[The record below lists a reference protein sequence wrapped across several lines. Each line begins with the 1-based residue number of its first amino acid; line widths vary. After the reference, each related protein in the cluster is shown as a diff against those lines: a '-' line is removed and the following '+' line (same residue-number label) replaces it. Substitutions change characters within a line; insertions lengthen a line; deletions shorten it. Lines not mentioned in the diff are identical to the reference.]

1 MNFHRL
7 FMIVALPA
15 SLAVFLLPALLFE
28 SIRAQSPWQ
37 WYKVDPHVHSSVSA
51 DAYVDLGIISQ
62 AAQAA
67 GYDAIFVTDHNAGSS
82 FQINGLT
89 ANHVEFDDKLVR
101 WEPGTYGDLA
111 ATAADLVSVPV
122 NTGASAL
129 HLLSSS
135 AANGETYIELDRGP
149 NMRSGD
155 IILRVA
161 IRPVRIDPGSG
172 VYVSASFGGDPRVVK
187 NPYGYTTRDGVVTP
201 RKSTVLVW
209 QLGAA
214 RTPSSDPMARVL
226 TYDLGPYTLNAW
238 NFYTINVSQAFA
250 DIPAAD
256 LPLDYNGLVHL
267 KLATAAN
274 GGAAE
279 AYFDTYSVD
288 AAAPVAPA
296 DEFVY
301 RNSVMHQFDTPDFT
315 LFAGAELGQQRH
327 TQRFNFDFQD
337 PGEFRL
343 YQDGSDSIPDT
354 HATGFLAQLNHPG
367 VTITGEEVATTLA
380 HGADVVETREED
392 HVEAWEEILEQGVVL
407 LGQWSSDSHTGSL
420 GTRPASFLYAPMRT
434 LPALLKSMYE
444 GRSFSAIGNFQGA
457 LVFNLA
463 GSPPEPYPAR
473 YPVFVSAD
481 ATSADVHL
489 QVTGDVSP
497 NHRVDWIVD
506 GAAFSSDFPGG
517 TTHGAT
523 KTVPLDGAFT
533 YVRAEVLRP
542 TMSRLAATQP
552 LFFFAVNDLPTA
564 MRFYVT
570 NVDTPNGIDYTNT
583 RVHGITRTAW
593 YAGAPGLAIDLENPP
608 GALVDLRLEHG
619 APPAQ
624 LYLDGQPV
632 ASAGSAEA
640 FAGIPGSTW
649 YYDPASQLL
658 RIRVRHAAAASYLFV
673 AYGPVGTAPPT
684 APGALAAAAQGNS
697 AVILRWLAA
706 GSDTG
711 VHRYI
716 VLRDGAEYASVA
728 GTATT
733 YVDPGVAPGST
744 YTYAV
749 AAVDPIG
756 NRSPI
761 SNAATAVVPQYAT
774 RLFLPIVST
783 KLRPK

>member
-1 MNFHRL
+1 MNYRKL
-7 FMIVALPA
+7 ILVIALPA
-15 SLAVFLLPALLFE
+15 SLVVFLLPILLFE
-28 SIRAQSPWQ
+28 SIRAQSGWQ
-37 WYKVDPHVHSSVSA
+37 WYKVDPHVHSSFSA

-67 GYDAIFVTDHNAGSS
+67 GYDAVFVTDHNAGSS
-82 FQINGLT
+82 FHINSLT
-89 ANHVEFDDKLVR
+89 ANHVDFDDKLVR
-101 WEPGTYGDLA
+101 WSPGTYGDLS
-111 ATAADLVSVPV
+111 ATNAGLVNAPV
-122 NTGASAL
+122 NTGESAL

-135 AANGETYIELDRGP
+135 ATSGETYIEEDRGP

-187 NPYGYTTRDGVVTP
+187 NPYGYTTREGVVTP
-201 RKSTVLVW
+201 GKSTVLVW

-226 TYDLGPYTLNAW
+226 TYDLGPYTLDAW
-238 NFYTINVSQAFA
+238 NFYTINISQAFA

-267 KLATAAN
+267 KLAAAAN
-274 GGAAE
+274 DGTAE
-279 AYFDTYSVD
+279 AYFDTYTVD
-288 AAAPVAPA
+288 ASAPIAPA

-301 RNSVMHQFDTPDFT
+301 RNSVIHQFDTPDFN

-327 TQRFNFDFQD
+327 TQRFNFDFHD

-367 VTITGEEVATTLA
+367 VTITGDEVAATLA

-392 HVEAWEEILEQGVVL
+392 HAEAWEEVLERGVVL

-420 GTRPASFLYAPMRT
+420 GARPASFLYAPMRT
-434 LPALLKSMYE
+434 VPALLKSMYE
-444 GRSFSAIGNFQGA
+444 GRSFNAIGSFQGS
-457 LVFNLA
+457 LIFNLD
-463 GSPPEPYPAR
+463 GSLVEPYPAR
-473 YPVFVSAD
+473 YPVYVSAA

-489 QVTGDVSP
+489 HVSGDVSTK
-497 NHRVDWIVD
+497 HRVDWTVD
-506 GAAFSSDFPGG
+506 GAPYASDAPGG
-517 TTHGAT
+517 TTYDAI
-523 KTVPLDGAFT
+523 KAIPLHGAFT

-542 TMSRLAATQP
+542 TLSRLAATQP
-552 LFFFAVNDLPTA
+552 IFFFAVNDLPTA

-570 NVDTPNGIDYTNT
+570 NVDTTNGIDYTNT
-583 RVHGITRTAW
+583 RVRGITRAAW
-593 YAGAPGLAIDLENPP
+593 YAGAPGLAIDLQNPP

-632 ASAGSAEA
+632 APAGSADV
-640 FAGIPGSTW
+640 FAGTPGSTW
-649 YYDPASQLL
+649 YYDAASQLL
-658 RIRVRHAAAASYLFV
+658 RIRVRHAAAGGYLFV
-673 AYGPVGTAPPT
+673 AYGPVGTVPPT
-684 APGALAAAAQGNS
+684 APEALTAEASGNS
-697 AVILRWLAA
+697 AVILRWGAA
-706 GSDTG
+706 ASETG

-733 YVDPGVAPGST
+733 YIDRGVSPAAT
-744 YTYAV
+744 YTYAIV
-749 AAVDPIG
+749 AVDPTG
-756 NRSPI
+756 SRSLA
-761 SNAATAVVPQYAT
+761 SNTVAAAVPQYAT
-774 RLFLPIVST
+774 QLFLPAVNA
-783 KLRPK
+783 KLPPR

>member
-1 MNFHRL
+1 MNLRKL
-7 FMIVALPA
+7 FLVVALPA
-15 SLAVFLLPALLFE
+15 SLAVFLLPALLSE
-28 SIRAQSPWQ
+28 NIRAQSPWQ
-37 WYKVDPHVHSSVSA
+37 WYRVDPHVHSSFSA
-51 DAYVDLGIISQ
+51 DAYVDLGIISR

-67 GYDAIFVTDHNAGSS
+67 GYDAVFVTDHNAASS
-82 FQINGLT
+82 FHINSLT
-89 ANHVEFDDKLVR
+89 ANHVEFDDTLLR
-101 WEPGTYGDLA
+101 WSPGTYGDLA
-111 ATAADLVSVPV
+111 ATTADLVNAPV
-122 NTGASAL
+122 NTGDSAL

-135 AANGETYIELDRGP
+135 ATSGETYIEVDRGP

-187 NPYGYTTRDGVVTP
+187 NPYGYTTRDGAVTP
-201 RKSTVLVW
+201 GKSTVLVW

-214 RTPSSDPMARVL
+214 RTPSSDPLARVL
-226 TYDLGPYTLNAW
+226 TYDLGPYTLDAW
-238 NFYTINVSQAFA
+238 NFYTINVSKAFA

-288 AAAPVAPA
+288 ASAPVAPA

-301 RNSVMHQFDTPDFT
+301 RNSVIHQFDTPDFT

-407 LGQWSSDSHTGSL
+407 LGQWSSDSHTGSF
-420 GTRPASFLYAPMRT
+420 GTRPASYLYAPTRT
-434 LPALLKSMYE
+434 VPALLKSMYE
-444 GRSFSAIGNFQGA
+444 GRSFNAIGSFQGA
-457 LVFNLA
+457 LVFNLD
-463 GSPPEPYPAR
+463 GSLAEPYPAR
-473 YPVFVSAD
+473 YPIYVSAA
-481 ATSADVHL
+481 ATTADVHL
-489 QVTGDVSP
+489 HVTGDVSTK
-497 NHRVDWIVD
+497 HRIDWTVD
-506 GAAFSSDFPGG
+506 GAPFASDAPA
-517 TTHGAT
+517 GAT
-523 KTVPLDGAFT
+523 YDATKAVPLQGAFT

-542 TMSRLAATQP
+542 TLSRLAATQP
-552 LFFFAVNDLPTA
+552 LFFFAVNDLPAA

-570 NVDTPNGIDYTNT
+570 KVDTPSGADYTNT
-583 RVHGITRTAW
+583 RVRGITRAAW
-593 YAGAPGLAIDLENPP
+593 YTGTPGLAIDLEDPS
-608 GALVDLRLEHG
+608 GALVDLRIEHG

-624 LYLDGQPV
+624 LYLDGQPIV
-632 ASAGSAEA
+632 SAGSAAA
-640 FAGIPGSTW
+640 FAGTPGSTW
-649 YYDPASQLL
+649 YYDPASQQLQ
-658 RIRVRHAAAASYLFV
+658 IRVRHAAAGAYLFV
-673 AYGPVGTAPPT
+673 AYGPVGTVPPT
-684 APGALAAAAQGNS
+684 APAALAAVPNGNS
-697 AVILRWLAA
+697 AVTLRWLAA
-706 GSDTG
+706 ASDAG

-733 YVDPGVAPGST
+733 FIDRGVAPGVT
-744 YTYAV
+744 YTYAIV
-749 AAVDPIG
+749 AVDPVG
-756 NRSPI
+756 SRSPA
-761 SNAATAVVPQYAT
+761 SNAATIAVPQYT
-774 RLFLPIVST
+774 MQLFLPAINV
-783 KLRPK
+783 KLPPK